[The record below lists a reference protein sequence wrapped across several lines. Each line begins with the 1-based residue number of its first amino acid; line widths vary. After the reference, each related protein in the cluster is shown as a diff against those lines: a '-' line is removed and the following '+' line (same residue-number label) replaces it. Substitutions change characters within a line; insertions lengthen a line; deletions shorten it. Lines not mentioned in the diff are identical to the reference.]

1 MKFEKIKYFA
11 ATVTID
17 FLSYLLS
24 MENLITASCMFN
36 VRIGS
41 NTPIVVLKRS
51 YVPYSVVDKILVYN
65 GTKKKLSNLV
75 AKLLRVKRP
84 MFFNKYL
91 YLFTNYSPC
100 PISLYIINIAL
111 IIRTV

>member
-1 MKFEKIKYFA
+1 MKFEKIKYLA

-17 FLSYLLS
+17 FLSYSLS
-24 MENLITASCMFN
+24 MENLITASCISN

-51 YVPYSVVDKILVYN
+51 YVPYSVVDNMLVYK

-75 AKLLRVKRP
+75 AKLLMVKRP
-84 MFFNKYL
+84 MFLNK
-91 YLFTNYSPC
+91 
-100 PISLYIINIAL
+100 
-111 IIRTV
+111 